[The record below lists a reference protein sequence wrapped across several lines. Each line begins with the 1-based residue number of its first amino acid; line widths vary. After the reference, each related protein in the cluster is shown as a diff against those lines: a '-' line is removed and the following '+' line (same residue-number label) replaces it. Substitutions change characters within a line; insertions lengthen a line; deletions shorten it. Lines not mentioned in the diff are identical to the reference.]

1 MSRRGEAAVSSCS
14 SVQPCALSKAR
25 ASGRDANNVSRRTPG
40 TRHRESG
47 SRLVAQLAT
56 ALEII
61 ARRAPGH
68 TTFVGMVVAEWREL
82 VTQVSRAVAGE
93 RRNCEVIEKELF
105 RGQYTLSSKND
116 DDLPIVP

>member
-1 MSRRGEAAVSSCS
+1 MFLAEPLELDIEN
-14 SVQPCALSKAR
+14 Q
-25 ASGRDANNVSRRTPG
+25 
-40 TRHRESG
+40 G

-61 ARRAPGH
+61 ARRAPGLA
-68 TTFVGMVVAEWREL
+68 TFVGMVVAEWRKL

-93 RRNCEVIEKELF
+93 RRNREAIEKELF